1 MARTFALAAVAG
13 SLIAWNWFRLEEGS
27 SSGAGSLVVLLAI
40 APALI
45 QGFYRRIAVAV
56 AAFLLAAGGAFQV
69 GPSLDF
75 PAKLASRFWHGF
87 LEFYDIGLPFDPH
100 LHPWMHGTIVVAVFV
115 FTLVCAIAIAGR
127 EPQPAALALL
137 FGAGWPA
144 TLLTGNDIL
153 RGAFLLAGVLVVLA
167 GTCATTRGLRYAP
180 AAIAFVVLAAV
191 AASTSP
197 ALAKHGFVDWQNWD
211 FYTRPA
217 KPVSVSYVWNSSY
230 SGFSFPKKQT
240 VVLKIKAPPRP
251 HYWRVVPLDGVFG
264 GRWQVAG
271 TVQLVDGPVGEPG
284 LVPAVANVRQSW
296 VEQKVTVEALR
307 DKFLPAAD
315 SPMQFDAGNLGPIQD
330 DPTGIAYLD
339 RGLQRGDTYRVWSF
353 EPQPSPAA
361 LARSRPVYPRP
372 ISEQREYL
380 EVEKDVWV
388 PPFGTPN
395 RAKAMQRLFASP
407 YPIAAYRPLY
417 ETALQVAGG
426 AKSPYAATVALES
439 WLRTGGGF
447 VYNQHP
453 PQPHGVP
460 ALVYFVTRGKSGYC
474 QHFAGA
480 MALMLRYLGI
490 PARVAAGFN
499 SGTYD
504 KGSGDWTVTDHNAHE
519 WVEVW
524 FRGWGWVP
532 FDPTPGS
539 GGLSGAYSSSSKA
552 FDAAA
557 AAVVLA
563 GKNGLKQFESRRPE
577 LGLPGDPLHPLH
589 LSADAPFRGR
599 PVRKAASHGFGTP
612 GIVELLLL
620 LLAGV
625 VLAIAGAKMA
635 VRRGRYLTRNPRR
648 LAAACHRELRAI
660 LLDQGIEV
668 PASATPAELAA
679 LVERKLEVG
688 VPALA
693 PHMTAARFAQP
704 PAARQAARELRR
716 SMRAVRRGVRSEL
729 TGVERA
735 RGLVSLR
742 SLGLA

>member
-1 MARTFALAAVAG
+1 MARTFALAALAG

-40 APALI
+40 APALV
-45 QGFYRRIAVAV
+45 QGVYRRTAVAV
-56 AAFLLAAGGAFQV
+56 VAFLLAAGGAFQV
-69 GPSLDF
+69 GPSFDY
-75 PAKLASRFWHGF
+75 PAKLASRFWQGF
-87 LEFYDIGLPFDPH
+87 LEFYDIGLPFDPN

-144 TLLTGNDIL
+144 TLLAGNDVL
-153 RGAFLLAGVLVVLA
+153 RGGFLLAGLLVVLV
-167 GTCATTRGLRYAP
+167 GTRGSTRGLQYAP
-180 AAIAFVVLAAV
+180 AAITLVVLAAV

-217 KPVSVSYVWNSSY
+217 KPVSVSYVWDSSY

-240 VVLKIKAPPRP
+240 VVLKIKASPRP
-251 HYWRVVPLDGVFG
+251 HYWRVVPLDGVSA
-264 GRWQVAG
+264 GRWRIDPTFQV
-271 TVQLVDGPVGEPG
+271 TDGPVNEPD
-284 LVPAVANVRQSW
+284 LVPAVARVRQSW
-296 VEQKVTVEALR
+296 VEQRVTVEALR

-315 SPMQFDAGNLGPIQD
+315 SPTQFDAGNLGPVQD

-339 RGLQRGDTYRVWSF
+339 RGLQRGDTYRAWSF

-361 LARSRPVYPRP
+361 LARSRPVYPPP

-380 EVEKDVWV
+380 EVETDVFV
-388 PPFGTPN
+388 PPFGTPD
-395 RAKAMQRLFASP
+395 RSSAMRQLFAGG
-407 YPIAAYRPLY
+407 YPIAAYKPLY
-417 ETALQVAGG
+417 DTAVRVAGG

-447 VYNQHP
+447 VYDQHP
-453 PQPHGVP
+453 PPPPAGVP
-460 ALVYFVTRGKSGYC
+460 PLVDFLTRTKEGYC

-480 MALMLRYLGI
+480 MALMLRYLGV

-504 KGSGDWTVTDHNAHE
+504 KRSGEWTVTDHNAHE

-524 FRGWGWVP
+524 FQGWGWVP

-539 GGLSGAYSSSSKA
+539 GGLAGAYSSSSKA
-552 FDAAA
+552 FDAAVA
-557 AAVVLA
+557 ASVLA
-563 GKNGLKQFESRRPE
+563 GKNGLKQFDTHRSE
-577 LGLPGDPLHPLH
+577 LGLPGHSLR
-589 LSADAPFRGR
+589 LSADVPRTVDPKLQAR
-599 PVRKAASHGFGTP
+599 SHGIGTP
-612 GIVELLLL
+612 GILELLLL
-620 LLAGV
+620 VLAGV
-625 VLAIAGAKMA
+625 VLAIAAVKLA
-635 VRRGRYLTRNPRR
+635 VRRGRYLTRDPRR
-648 LAAACHRELRAI
+648 LAAACHRELRGI
-660 LLDQGIEV
+660 LLDQRIDV
-668 PASATPAELAA
+668 PASATPTDLAA
-679 LVERKLEVG
+679 LVERKLEVS

-693 PHMTAARFAQP
+693 PHATAARFAPP

-716 SMRAVRRGVRSEL
+716 SMRAVRRGVRREL